1 MGETMNLSK
10 SSHIATVTITRL
22 AMNPEFFD
30 ELEAIFRSISAD
42 TDVRV
47 VIICSSGKAFC
58 YGLDLPAAFAGYG
71 KLFAGGG
78 AANRTE
84 LLGLIKKLQG
94 ALNSVADC
102 PVPVIAAIHGWCVGG
117 GLDLIACCDIR
128 YATRDSRFAI
138 SETKVA
144 IVADVGSLQRLPLII
159 GQGATREMAFTGRA
173 IDAAKALRIGLVNE
187 IYEDAAALMD
197 AATETAEEIAENAP
211 LVVKGVKDV
220 LGFGQGKAIEDGL
233 AYVAVWN
240 SAFLASEDLN
250 EAISSFM
257 EKRRPVYK
265 GR

>member
-1 MGETMNLSK
+1 
-10 SSHIATVTITRL
+10 VT
-22 AMNPEFFD
+22 
-30 ELEAIFRSISAD
+30 FRTISAD
-42 TDVRV
+42 SDVRS
-47 VIICSSGKAFC
+47 VILCSSGKAFS
-58 YGLDLPAAFAGYG
+58 YGLDLPAALINYG
-71 KLFAGGG
+71 ELFAGGG
-78 AANRTE
+78 AATRME

-94 ALNSVADC
+94 TLNTVAEC

-128 YATRDSRFAI
+128 YATRDSKFSL

-159 GQGATREMAFTGRA
+159 GQGATREMAFTGKE
-173 IDAAKALRIGLVNE
+173 IDAAKALRIGLVSDLFDDE
-187 IYEDAAALMD
+187 AALID
-197 AATETAEEIAENAP
+197 AVKKTAEEIAKNAP

-220 LGFGQGKAIEDGL
+220 LGFGQGKPIGDGL
-233 AYVAVWN
+233 AYVAAWN

-257 EKRRPVYK
+257 EKRQPVYK